1 MYIKNASSCDNVNDI
16 TIIPFFALF
25 VNFFLFMLHSLEII
39 VINAQKKL
47 SEKDTIPTALS

>member
-25 VNFFLFMLHSLEII
+25 VKFFLFMLHSLEII

-47 SEKDTIPTALS
+47 SEKDSIPTALS